1 MFGIIQVLQKTLW
14 ILKNRQ
20 RRIKERKLG
29 AELMLVGPRGCLS
42 VFAAKTQWG
51 NGT

>member
-1 MFGIIQVLQKTLW
+1 MSGIIQVLQKTLW

-20 RRIKERKLG
+20 RRIKDSKLG